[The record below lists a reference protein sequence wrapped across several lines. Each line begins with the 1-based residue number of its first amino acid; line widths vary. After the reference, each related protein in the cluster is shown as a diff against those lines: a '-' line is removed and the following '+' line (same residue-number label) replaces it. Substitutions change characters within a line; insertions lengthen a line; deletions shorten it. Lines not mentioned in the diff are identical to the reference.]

1 MRGRRE
7 RFLKSFPPPPR
18 KTSTMHTKSTGE
30 VWFIGAGPGAPDL
43 ITLRGHKLIG
53 EADLVLYAGSLVP
66 REVVAHAK
74 PGAVL
79 RDSAPM
85 TLEETHALIAEFAAR
100 GQNTARVHT
109 GDPTLYG
116 ALLEQTRLLD
126 QDGIPW
132 RVIPGVSAAFATAA
146 AAGQS
151 LTLPEI
157 RQSVII
163 TRLAGKTPM
172 PPGEDLRA
180 LAASGAALAL
190 YLSATLTEELQAE
203 LLSAGL
209 APETKIIVGR
219 RVTWPDEQIFTT
231 RLDQLVKLAQENNFT
246 GQTLFLVL
254 PGESFDPQSAT
265 ASDPGTS
272 SRLYAG
278 SFNHAFRRTKQ
289 D

>member
-1 MRGRRE
+1 M
-7 RFLKSFPPPPR
+7 K
-18 KTSTMHTKSTGE
+18 KGE

-43 ITLRGHKLIG
+43 VTMRGHKLIG

-100 GQNTARVHT
+100 GQTTARVHT
-109 GDPTLYG
+109 GDPSLYG

-126 QDGIPW
+126 RDGIPW

-163 TRLAGKTPM
+163 TRLPGKTPM

-190 YLSATLTEELQAE
+190 YLSATLAETLQAE
-203 LLSAGL
+203 LLAAGL
-209 APETKIIVGR
+209 APETKIIVGH
-219 RVTWPDEQIFTT
+219 RVSRPDEKIFTT
-231 RLDQLVKLAQENNFT
+231 RLDRLAELAQENKLT
-246 GQTLFLVL
+246 GQTVFLVL
-254 PGESFDPQSAT
+254 SGENFDPQNNAS
-265 ASDPGTS
+265 SDPGTA
-272 SRLYAG
+272 SRLYAQ
-278 SFNHAFRRTKQ
+278 SFSHAFRTSNKY
-289 D
+289 